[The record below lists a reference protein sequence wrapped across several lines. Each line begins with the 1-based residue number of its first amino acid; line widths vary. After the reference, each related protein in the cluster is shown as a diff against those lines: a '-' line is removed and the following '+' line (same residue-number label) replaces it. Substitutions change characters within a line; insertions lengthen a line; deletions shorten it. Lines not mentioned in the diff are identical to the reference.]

1 MEGYS
6 VWNRIYDYIDPIAFS
21 IFGINVHWYGIMYV
35 SAMIIAL
42 LIAKAFVKYNN
53 KRFPITQELLDSFFI
68 WVEIGVIL
76 GGRIGYVLIY
86 SPQRLEY
93 LSRPWEMFNPYVD
106 GVFVGIS
113 GISYHGAVSGF
124 VIAAILFCYIKKQ
137 PFWIFMDLSAVSI
150 PLGYVF
156 GRLGNFFNHELFG
169 RTIEGEGFA
178 HSIGIL
184 VNGQLRYPSQLFE
197 AFSEGIVVFIILM
210 CLMRYAK
217 RAGSLLVAYGF
228 LYALARF
235 ICEYFREAD
244 VQMGYFSFG
253 LSMGQIL
260 SLVMM
265 GISVLLFILIRC
277 QKPCI
282 IESNPDSII
291 KQSRPKPARKSHRA
305 RRK

>member
-1 MEGYS
+1 MEYS
-6 VWNRIYDYIDPIAFS
+6 TWNRIYDYIDPIAFEL
-21 IFGINVHWYGIMYV
+21 FGINVHWYGIMYV
-35 SAMIIAL
+35 SAMLIAL
-42 LIAKAFVKYNN
+42 VIAKLFVKYQNA
-53 KRFPITQELLDSFFI
+53 RFPLTQENLDSFFI

-86 SPQRLEY
+86 SPKRWDY
-93 LSRPWEMFNPYVD
+93 LLHPWQMFNPYID

-137 PFWIFMDLSAVSI
+137 PFWVFMDLSAISI

-169 RTIEGEGFA
+169 RVINDDGLGR
-178 HSIGIL
+178 HIGIL
-184 VNGQLRYPSQLFE
+184 VNAELRYPSQLFE
-197 AFSEGIVVFIILM
+197 AFSEGIVLFIILI
-210 CLMRYAK
+210 CLLRYMK
-217 RAGSLLVAYGF
+217 RPGSLLVAYGF
-228 LYALARF
+228 LYAFARF

-244 VQMGYFSFG
+244 VQMGYYAFG

-265 GISVLLFILIRC
+265 LVSAVLLVLIYIF
-277 QKPCI
+277 KPTLPNTPHA
-282 IESNPDSII
+282 SLSTSKRVKNAI
-291 KQSRPKPARKSHRA
+291 KHKK
-305 RRK
+305 